1 MLDALADFA
10 RTLPTVF
17 ATSYATGLLINGSII
32 AVVYLVVWKLLAR
45 RLRLLRIQ
53 LERRADAA
61 QIKRE
66 IRNAFVAAIPSAL
79 LSCVMV
85 YLATHG
91 HTRIYFNLSDHH
103 VLIGL
108 AGFPL
113 LLLVNDAWF
122 YWVHR
127 ILHHPRIYKYVHAEH
142 HRSIDVNP
150 LTSLSFH
157 WLEPLLLTLW
167 IVPAA
172 LLMPVWAPVLG
183 LLQVYGLYD
192 NIKSHLG
199 YELYP
204 RWFNRSPLRVLT
216 SSTYHNM
223 HHTNFRGNFGLH
235 FRIWDRLMGTEIRTY
250 EPTFDGIKTRAGDL
264 PDGAPTGTRTP

>member
-1 MLDALADFA
+1 MLDAVIDFA
-10 RTLPTVF
+10 RRLPTTF
-17 ATSYATGLLINGSII
+17 AASYVTGLLVNGSIVV
-32 AVVYLVVWKLLAR
+32 VVYLVFWKLLAR
-45 RLRLLRIQ
+45 RLRAWRIQ
-53 LERRADAA
+53 LEQRADTA
-61 QIKRE
+61 QVRRE
-66 IRNAFVAAIPSAL
+66 IRNAFIAAVPSAL
-79 LSCVMV
+79 LSCVMI

-91 HTRIYFNLSDHH
+91 FTKIYFNVFDHH
-103 VLIGL
+103 ILVGL

-113 LLLVNDAWF
+113 LLLLNDAWF

-127 ILHHPRIYKYVHAEH
+127 ALHHPRLYKHVHAEH

-172 LLMPVWAPVLG
+172 LLIPIWAPVLG
-183 LLQVYGLYD
+183 VLQVYGLYD

-199 YELYP
+199 YELFP
-204 RWFNRSPLRVLT
+204 AWFNRSPLRGLT

-223 HHTNFRGNFGLH
+223 HHTNFRGNYGLH
-235 FRIWDRLMGTEIRTY
+235 FRLWDRLMGTEIKSYERTF
-250 EPTFDGIKTRAGDL
+250 EGIKNRAAGRQDV
-264 PDGAPTGTRTP
+264 PAIDGEAP